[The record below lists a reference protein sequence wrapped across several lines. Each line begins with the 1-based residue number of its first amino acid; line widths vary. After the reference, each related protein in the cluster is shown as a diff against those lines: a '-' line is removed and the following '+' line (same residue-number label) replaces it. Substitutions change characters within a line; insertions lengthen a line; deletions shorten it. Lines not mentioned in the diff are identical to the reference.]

1 MRPRARKK
9 RRLRSGESQRLL
21 YKVCFWGGR
30 ALLQEE
36 PCGRWRLEVKIL
48 NTYRKPTAL
57 TQNMPNLRLGVQLI
71 GAGYDGPEV
80 GVGAGAFI
88 VSESKAKTS
97 GVVEDVKEATL
108 ILGGGMNIG
117 AEGEGDGK
125 VEENGPGPLRK
136 RLGAGGMLRF
146 SGCRSI

>member
-57 TQNMPNLRLGVQLI
+57 TQKIPNFRLGVQLI
-71 GAGYDGPEV
+71 GAGYDGTEV

-88 VSESKAKTS
+88 ASELEAKAS
-97 GVVEDVKEATL
+97 GVLEDVKDATL
-108 ILGGGMNIG
+108 ILRGGMNTR
-117 AEGEGDGK
+117 AEEEGGGG

-136 RLGAGGMLRF
+136 RLGAGGMLRLP
-146 SGCRSI
+146 GCQSV